1 MQNNITG
8 DSMKKIFAAAA
19 ALVLLVSVSGCTQTE
34 KSEKLKNRQPN
45 AAQSQKYDT
54 YTGLAPL
61 PPVTLETPDPSNE
74 NSFPEEKIEHSFGVA
89 KNGKPHEISVKS
101 QEFFESYG
109 FDAVTYDRRKG
120 KNLYLTFD
128 CGYENGYG
136 EKILDVLR
144 EKKVPAAFFC
154 TYTDIR
160 DNAQLIARAINEGH
174 IIGNHSTTHPSFA
187 EINRTKM
194 TKEIEDCDNL
204 LREKFGYTS
213 PYFRFP
219 KGEYSQSALNLVN
232 SLGYKCVFWSL
243 AYNDWDTENQKGGDY
258 AFDTVTSRLHPGA
271 VILLHSVSADNAEA
285 LGRIIDYAREN
296 GYEFKSLD
304 NL

>member
-1 MQNNITG
+1 M
-8 DSMKKIFAAAA
+8 MKKIFAFFMAFFM
-19 ALVLLVSVSGCTQTE
+19 LILNSGCTQKTLKI
-34 KSEKLKNRQPN
+34 KSEKLKSEQPN

-61 PPVTLETPDPSNE
+61 PPLNRNTPDPQNE
-74 NSFPEEKIEHSFGVA
+74 NGFSEEKIEHSFGVA
-89 KNGKPHEISVKS
+89 KDGKPNEISVQS
-101 QEFFESYG
+101 QKFFESYG
-109 FDAVTYDRRKG
+109 FDAVTYDRKNI

-128 CGYENGYG
+128 CGYENGYT
-136 EKILDVLR
+136 EKILDVLK
-144 EKKVPAAFFC
+144 EKKVSAAFFC

-160 DNAQLIARAINEGH
+160 DNPQLIARMIKEGH
-174 IIGNHSTTHPSFA
+174 IVGNHSTNHPSFA
-187 EINRTKM
+187 EINREKM
-194 TKEIEDCDNL
+194 TKEIEDCDNF

-232 SLGYKCVFWSL
+232 SLGFKCVFWSL
-243 AYNDWDTENQKGGDY
+243 AYSDWDTENQKGADY
-258 AFDTVTSRLHPGA
+258 AFETVTARLHPGA
-271 VILLHSVSADNAEA
+271 VILLHSVSADNAQA
-285 LGRIIDYAREN
+285 MGRIIDYAREQ

>member
-1 MQNNITG
+1 MIIV
-8 DSMKKIFAAAA
+8 KKIFAAFT
-19 ALVLLVSVSGCTQTE
+19 ALLLLILSSGCTQTTLRV
-34 KSEKLKNRQPN
+34 KSEKLKNKQPN

-54 YTGLAPL
+54 FTGMAPL
-61 PPVTLETPDPSNE
+61 PAVKFEVIDPSNE
-74 NSFPEEKIEHSFGVA
+74 NGFPEEKIEHSFGVS
-89 KNGKPHEISVKS
+89 KNGKPHEISVNS
-101 QEFFESYG
+101 QDFFESYG
-109 FDAVTYDRRKG
+109 FDAVTYDRKKG

-128 CGYENGYG
+128 CGYENGYS
-136 EKILDVLR
+136 EKILDIL
-144 EKKVPAAFFC
+144 KSKNVPAAFFC

-160 DNAQLIARAINEGH
+160 DNAQLIARIIKDGH
-174 IIGNHSTTHPSFA
+174 IVGNHSTTHPSFA
-187 EINRTKM
+187 EIDRAEM
-194 TKEIEDCDNL
+194 AKEIEDCDNF

-271 VILLHSVSADNAEA
+271 IILLHSVSADNAEA
-285 LGRIIDYAREN
+285 LGAIIDYAREN

>member
-1 MQNNITG
+1 
-8 DSMKKIFAAAA
+8 MKKILAAAMA
-19 ALVLLVSVSGCTQTE
+19 FFILITVSGCSQMTLQI

-61 PPVTLETPDPSNE
+61 PPVKLEAPDPSNE
-74 NSFPEEKIEHSFGVA
+74 NGFSEEKIEHSFGVA
-89 KNGKPHEISVKS
+89 QNGEPHEISVNS
-101 QEFFESYG
+101 QAFFESYG
-109 FDAVTYDRRKG
+109 FDAVTYDRRKE

-128 CGYENGYG
+128 CGYENGYT
-136 EKILDVLR
+136 EKILDILKQ
-144 EKKVPAAFFC
+144 KKVPAAFFC

-160 DNAQLIARAINEGH
+160 DNAELIARVINEGH
-174 IIGNHSTTHPSFA
+174 IVGNHSTTHPSFA
-187 EINRTKM
+187 EIDRNRM
-194 TKEIEDCDNL
+194 AKEIEDCDNL

-213 PYFRFP
+213 PFFRFP
-219 KGEYSQSALNLVN
+219 KGEYSQNALNLVN

-243 AYNDWDTENQKGGDY
+243 AYSDWDTENQKGGDY

-271 VILLHSVSADNAEA
+271 IILLHSVSADNADA
-285 LGRIIDYAREN
+285 LGRIIDYARKN
-296 GYEFKSLD
+296 GYEFKSLN